1 MELSNVNIN
10 FQYLAD
16 ILNSQAVMNVKRIIF
31 SDLHI
36 RSNKH
41 IYIRKNG
48 ILEIHDNNTILNN
61 EELINI
67 IKEIIWYK
75 YKEATEEVKNNILN
89 DLKDRGKELD
99 MSIELPRADGGKPYF
114 RARLNIFKTN
124 AGYGLVLRVIPS
136 NHMTLDDLNLF
147 PEHAEVI
154 RKFLKKKEGLILI
167 TGQTGSGKS
176 TTMAAM
182 LNEINT
188 SAAKHIIT
196 IEDPVEFYHHDIK
209 SLITHR
215 EVGLYSD
222 TKTFESGI
230 RAALREDPDVIQ
242 IGEMRD
248 AETAL
253 SALQA
258 AQTGH
263 IVLATLHTNNCAET
277 ILRLIDMFPSDKT
290 KGVKNSLANS
300 LLMILSQRLVKN
312 VEGKYILVYEILTKS
327 KAIATTLLKDDFK
340 GTAILDIMT
349 QNLNEGMLPLNYCLK
364 RRVEE
369 NGDNSLRISIENAKE
384 IAYDDVEFM
393 NLLKRSITMNAA
405 SRDVGD
411 VNLANKTSFND
422 KWDS

>member
-1 MELSNVNIN
+1 MELSNININ

-48 ILEIHDNNTILNN
+48 TLEIHDNNTILNN
-61 EELINI
+61 EELISI

-215 EVGLYSD
+215 EVGPYSD

-369 NGDNSLRISIENAKE
+369 NGDQSLRISIENAKE
-384 IAYDDVEFM
+384 TAYDDVEFM